1 MPRLDRTST
10 HRAAPAPV
18 RAVHLG
24 LGAFH
29 RAHQAVYT
37 MVDPE
42 WGIAAYT
49 FRSTTLPRQ
58 LTEQEGLYTVQ
69 THGEDGPRVQVVD
82 SISRAHPGGD
92 HEQWLADL
100 SSPEMAL
107 VTLTI
112 TEAAYHVSTPLDG
125 TALGKLLAGLQE
137 RHRTGGAP
145 LALVPCDNLPGNG
158 GVLRAALLAA
168 ASDATPEF
176 RTWLSEHVSF
186 VDTVVDRITPATTDA
201 ALATV
206 ARELGV
212 HDQVPVVTEPFSEWL
227 LRGRFPQ
234 GRPRW
239 EQSGARFVDDLD
251 AYEQRKLWFLNGAHT
266 LLAYTGPALGCTTID
281 EAVRHPRLEAWM
293 ESWWDTAECHAELP
307 GDELRDYRGKLRE
320 RFASRGIRHRLLQI
334 AADGS
339 QKIPARILPVLRAER
354 ALGRMPASAVAAL
367 AGWVI
372 HLRTQD
378 VRDPDAEKLTALAH
392 SDEAVLHL
400 LGALSPELA
409 DDRELVTAVEE
420 RRSDLETG

>member
-10 HRAAPAPV
+10 HRRTPAPV

-24 LGAFH
+24 LGSFH

-37 MVDPE
+37 MADPE

-49 FRSTTLPRQ
+49 FRSTTLPRL
-58 LTEQEGLYTVQ
+58 LTEQDGLYTVQ
-69 THGEDGPRVQVVD
+69 THGADGPRVQVVD

-100 SSPEMAL
+100 SSPETAL

-112 TEAAYHVSTPLDG
+112 TEAAYHVGDNLDG
-125 TALGKLLAGLQE
+125 TALGKLLAGLRE

-158 GVLRAALLAA
+158 GVLRAALNAA
-168 ASDATPEF
+168 AAEAESEF
-176 RTWLSEHVSF
+176 REWLDTHVSF
-186 VDTVVDRITPATTDA
+186 VDTVVDRITPAATDA
-201 ALATV
+201 DLATV
-206 ARELGV
+206 TRELGLED
-212 HDQVPVVTEPFSEWL
+212 HAPIVTEPFSEWL

-234 GRPRW
+234 GRPQW
-239 EQSGARFVDDLD
+239 EQAGARFVDDLD

-293 ESWWDTAECHAELP
+293 ESWWDTAERHAELP
-307 GDELRDYRGKLRE
+307 GDELREYRRKLRD
-320 RFASRGIRHRLLQI
+320 RFSSRGIRHRLLQI

-339 QKIPARILPVLRAER
+339 QKLPARILPVLSAER
-354 ALGRMPASAVAAL
+354 ALGRMPDSAVAAL
-367 AGWVI
+367 AGWVV

-378 VRDPDAEKLTALAH
+378 VRDPHADKLTSLAH
-392 SDEAVLHL
+392 SGEAVTHL
-400 LGALSPELA
+400 LAALSPELS

-420 RRSDLETG
+420 RRRNLELG